1 MKNLLFPIVLTAFL
15 FTSCNNNAGSKQANT
30 TNDSIGI
37 PEESHM
43 EPVPFA
49 LGQNYFVK
57 NTVPEDKNG
66 AFKLESQEAFD
77 EFYSPAAT
85 MGDSGIPSKIDFEKE
100 FVIAIIS
107 ASSDLKPSIDSIS
120 LNKEGSELLLKYK
133 ESFGEKQSFTMRP
146 QAILIVEKKFDGTL
160 KPEVR
165 SAL

>member
-15 FTSCNNNAGSKQANT
+15 FKSCNNNAGSKQANT

-49 LGQNYFVK
+49 LGQSYFVK

-66 AFKLESQEAFD
+66 AFKLESQKAFD
-77 EFYSPAAT
+77 EFFSPAASI
-85 MGDSGIPSKIDFEKE
+85 GDTEKHNMNDFDKE

-107 ASSDLKPSIDSIS
+107 ANSDLKPCIYSIS
-120 LNKEGSELLLKYK
+120 LIKEGAELLMTYK

-146 QAILIVEKKFDGTL
+146 H
-160 KPEVR
+160 
-165 SAL
+165 